1 MMEAPLWMA
10 LAKNIELPLPQ
21 LSANKDA
28 ISPGEAG
35 CQHFLLTPN
44 LHPMIQSF
52 PLPTIAHWCR
62 LEVLTQEWEI
72 GDTDMPIPLAWFAC
86 MADVSQLKR

>member
-1 MMEAPLWMA
+1 MA
-10 LAKNIELPLPQ
+10 LAKNIEFPHPQ
-21 LSANKDA
+21 LSANEDNENA

-35 CQHFLLTPN
+35 CQKFLLIPN

-72 GDTDMPIPLAWFAC
+72 GDTEMSIPLAWFAC
-86 MADVSQLKR
+86 MADVHS